1 MKYFENL
8 YAKSFFSDN
17 GISIQ
22 ILMYQCLTEVAMFLL
37 TIIVTIIIPIDFGI
51 LFTRISGIL
60 NSLVIFVIQPLFYLN
75 GDFNFRNK
83 VMNHGLYA
91 ALKKELFQINA
102 EFQREVI
109 PISKMVTPIPV
120 FPIENDNEELFEME
134 THDSQISRQRKQ
146 RVDPTQ
152 IIPPNER
159 EEVLPSKFCE
169 PQKKDILEI
178 KPVPISRCRIIH
190 VKPYDATQD

>member
-1 MKYFENL
+1 
-8 YAKSFFSDN
+8 
-17 GISIQ
+17 
-22 ILMYQCLTEVAMFLL
+22 MYQCFTEIAMFLVH
-37 TIIVTIIIPIDFGI
+37 IVFSVLVFDWGI
-51 LFTRISGIL
+51 RITRIVGIL
-60 NSLVIFVIQPLFYLN
+60 NSIVIFVVQPLFYLN

-109 PISKMVTPIPV
+109 PSSKMVAPIPNV
-120 FPIENDNEELFEME
+120 NEEVLPIEMPENDNEELFEMG